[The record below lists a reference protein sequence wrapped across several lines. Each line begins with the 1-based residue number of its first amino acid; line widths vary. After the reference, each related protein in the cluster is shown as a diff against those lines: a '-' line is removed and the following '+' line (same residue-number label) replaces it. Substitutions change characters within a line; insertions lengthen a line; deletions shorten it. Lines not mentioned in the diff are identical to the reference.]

1 MFYCSCKST
10 IYVILKI
17 NLYHILQVKYLAT
30 FLSWIAALLNL
41 LPLWL
46 KEAIV
51 SCKVSKS
58 SSCFQAVL
66 DFLNRVCVANVCFM
80 GFTELEEVNDP
91 DIVSLKQFAN
101 KIRFY
106 NGSNDP
112 WCPLEYPNNLKE
124 KIPELEIEIC
134 QKNIPH
140 AFVLGRSEDM
150 ANIIYNWYKDDILV
164 M

>member
-1 MFYCSCKST
+1 M
-10 IYVILKI
+10 IYVIFEI

-30 FLSWIAALLNL
+30 LLSWLAAVLSL

-80 GFTELEEVNDP
+80 GFTELVEVNDP
-91 DIVSLKQFAN
+91 DIVSLKRFAN

-112 WCPLEYPNNLKE
+112 WCPLGYPKSLKE
-124 KIPELEIEIC
+124 KLPELQIEIC

-140 AFVLGRSEDM
+140 AFVLGRAEEM
-150 ANIIYNWYKDDILV
+150 ANIISNWYKEDILV

>member
-1 MFYCSCKST
+1 M
-10 IYVILKI
+10 IYVVFNIT
-17 NLYHILQVKYLAT
+17 LYHTLQVRYLAT
-30 FLSWIAALLNL
+30 LLSWLAALMSL

-51 SCKVSKS
+51 SLKVSKS
-58 SSCFQAVL
+58 SCCFQAVL
-66 DFLNRVCVANVCFM
+66 DFLNRACVANVCFM
-80 GFTELEEVNDP
+80 GFTELVEVNDP
-91 DIVSLKQFAN
+91 DMASLKRFAD

-112 WCPLEYPNNLKE
+112 WCPLGYPKSLKE
-124 KIPELEIEIC
+124 NLPELQIEIC

-140 AFVLGRSEDM
+140 AFVLGRSEEM
-150 ANIIYNWYKDDILV
+150 ANIICNWYKEEILV

>member
-1 MFYCSCKST
+1 M
-10 IYVILKI
+10 IYVVFEIT
-17 NLYHILQVKYLAT
+17 LYHTLQVRYLAT
-30 FLSWIAALLNL
+30 LLSWLAAVLSL

-80 GFTELEEVNDP
+80 GFTELLEVNDA
-91 DIVSLKQFAN
+91 DMTSLKRFAN

-112 WCPLEYPNNLKE
+112 WCPLGYPKSLKE
-124 KIPELEIEIC
+124 KLPELQIEIC

>member
-1 MFYCSCKST
+1 M
-10 IYVILKI
+10 IYVVFKI
-17 NLYHILQVKYLAT
+17 NLCHTLQVRYLAT
-30 FLSWIAALLNL
+30 LLSWLAALLSL

-51 SCKVSKS
+51 SFKVSKS
-58 SSCFQAVL
+58 SCCFQAVL
-66 DFLNRVCVANVCFM
+66 DFLNRVCVANICYM
-80 GFTELEEVNDP
+80 GFTELVEVNGADMA
-91 DIVSLKQFAN
+91 SLKRFAD

-112 WCPLEYPNNLKE
+112 WCPLEYPKSLKE
-124 KIPELEIEIC
+124 KLPELQIEIC

-140 AFVLGRSEDM
+140 AFVLGRSEEM
-150 ANIIYNWYKDDILV
+150 ANIISNWYNEDILV